1 MTDEQGKVV
10 SIKERLEARQTAAK
24 RKQQF
29 FDRRLEDAHAMA
41 LMFMRTQGDHPATI
55 KAALTV
61 ADRYIATLRECVN
74 VLGGSSLE
82 VTATFPDG
90 KMAIDKLSQ

>member
-1 MTDEQGKVV
+1 MTDEKEKVV
-10 SIKERLEARQTAAK
+10 SMKERLKARQTAAK
-24 RKQQF
+24 RQQQL
-29 FDRRLEDAHAMA
+29 FDRRLEQAHAMT
-41 LMFMRTQGDHPATI
+41 LTLLQTHGDELEAI
-55 KAALTV
+55 KAGLKV
-61 ADRYIATLRECVN
+61 ADRYVTAFRECVH

>member
-10 SIKERLEARQTAAK
+10 SMKEQLKARQTDA
-24 RKQQF
+24 RRRQQL

-41 LMFMRTQGDHPATI
+41 LMFMRNQGDHLATI
-55 KAALTV
+55 KAALKV
-61 ADRYIATLRECVN
+61 ADRYVVTLRECIH

-82 VTATFPDG
+82 VTATFPEG
-90 KMAIDKLSQ
+90 KKAIDKLSQ

>member
-10 SIKERLEARQTAAK
+10 SMKERLKARQATAR
-24 RKQQF
+24 RKQQL

-41 LMFMRTQGDHPATI
+41 LMFMRTQGDHLSTI
-55 KAALTV
+55 KAALKV
-61 ADRYIATLRECVN
+61 ADRYVVTLRECIH